1 MFRGTHDSGSDT
13 TLGLNVRPKV
23 LYFSGSVANFALGLK
38 YNNVAIVARTSDP
51 PRPRLVVQGAL
62 VNT

>member
-23 LYFSGSVANFALGLK
+23 LYFSGSVANFALDLK
-38 YNNVAIVARTSDP
+38 YYIVANFARTSTTK
-51 PRPRLVVQGAL
+51 A
-62 VNT
+62 NIFN